1 MVEHIH
7 YKMLRNLILHIT
19 YLMSRLHSSINK
31 RIASLFEMISA
42 IRGARQQQPLSMN
55 AGSTLLQRRTRTVEM
70 LVRRCTEPDMN
81 GSSKASQFWDADAPF
96 ASASLVEMQKSPG
109 LEGPLEDKLRRCS
122 TKTCD
127 VVPTSVE
134 CKCCFMPTSSM
145 VVLTLLVCCYDVGL
159 TSRGRN
165 DLGF

>member
-19 YLMSRLHSSINK
+19 YLISRLHSSINK

-42 IRGARQQQPLSMN
+42 IRGARQQHPLSMN
-55 AGSTLLQRRTRTVEM
+55 AGSTLLQRRTVEM

-109 LEGPLEDKLRRCS
+109 LEGPLS
-122 TKTCD
+122 
-127 VVPTSVE
+127 
-134 CKCCFMPTSSM
+134 
-145 VVLTLLVCCYDVGL
+145 
-159 TSRGRN
+159 
-165 DLGF
+165 

>member
-31 RIASLFEMISA
+31 RIASLFEMISV
-42 IRGARQQQPLSMN
+42 IRGARQQHPLSMN
-55 AGSTLLQRRTRTVEM
+55 AGSTLLQRRTVEM

-96 ASASLVEMQKSPG
+96 ASGSLVEMQKSPG
-109 LEGPLEDKLRRCS
+109 LEGPLQSHEQHSWLATRRVRLWYMSQARLLRVR
-122 TKTCD
+122 
-127 VVPTSVE
+127 
-134 CKCCFMPTSSM
+134 
-145 VVLTLLVCCYDVGL
+145 LV
-159 TSRGRN
+159 
-165 DLGF
+165 

>member
-1 MVEHIH
+1 
-7 YKMLRNLILHIT
+7 MLRNLILHIT

-55 AGSTLLQRRTRTVEM
+55 AGSTLLQRRTVEM

-109 LEGPLEDKLRRCS
+109 LEGPLLIIPPWIGITLFPRDIFIYYVLPLLKI
-122 TKTCD
+122 CD
-127 VVPTSVE
+127 FFLSKE
-134 CKCCFMPTSSM
+134 
-145 VVLTLLVCCYDVGL
+145 
-159 TSRGRN
+159 
-165 DLGF
+165 

>member
-19 YLMSRLHSSINK
+19 YLISRLHSSINK

-42 IRGARQQQPLSMN
+42 IRGVRQQHPLPMN
-55 AGSTLLQRRTRTVEM
+55 AGSTLLQRRTVEM
-70 LVRRCTEPDMN
+70 IVSRCTEPDMN

-109 LEGPLEDKLRRCS
+109 LEGP
-122 TKTCD
+122 
-127 VVPTSVE
+127 
-134 CKCCFMPTSSM
+134 
-145 VVLTLLVCCYDVGL
+145 
-159 TSRGRN
+159 
-165 DLGF
+165 